1 MYAALTDV
9 SYYNTVGRKDQTMIK
24 ELQVQG
30 VFAENTYFYID
41 AQTKSGFIID
51 PGAQP
56 GIIYEAVMRNGW
68 TIEKILLTHGH
79 FDHFGAAGLLR
90 EKLVAPVYI
99 YPQDSRYMTDTYL
112 NLSGN
117 TGQPITVPHYEELH
131 DGEIIRLK
139 ANSGFYLK
147 VIHTPGHTP
156 GSVTYYSPEENA
168 AFVGDL
174 LYQHGPGLTH
184 FPGGNPSLL
193 ESSIINKILTLPDD
207 TLLLSGHSTP
217 ITVAQQKQLLMV

>member
-1 MYAALTDV
+1 
-9 SYYNTVGRKDQTMIK
+9 MIK

-41 AQTKSGFIID
+41 AHTKSGFIID
-51 PGAQP
+51 PGAQA
-56 GIIYEAVMRNGW
+56 GLIYDVVTRNGW

-79 FDHFGAAGLLR
+79 FDHIGAAEVLR
-90 EKLVAPVYI
+90 ERLTAPIYI
-99 YPQDSRYMTDTYL
+99 YPQDAPYLTDTYL

-117 TGQPITVPHYEELH
+117 SGNPITVPHYEELY
-131 DGEIIRLK
+131 DGEVIRLK

-184 FPGGNPSLL
+184 FPGGNRRVL
-193 ESSIINKILTLPDD
+193 EESIVNKILTLPDD
-207 TLLLSGHSTP
+207 TLLLSGHSSP
-217 ITVAQQKQLLMV
+217 ITVAEERRILL

>member
-1 MYAALTDV
+1 
-9 SYYNTVGRKDQTMIK
+9 MIK

-41 AQTKSGFIID
+41 NHSKSGFLID
-51 PGAQP
+51 PGAQA
-56 GIIYEAVMRNGW
+56 GVIYETVVRNGW

-79 FDHFGAAGLLR
+79 FDHMGAAELLR
-90 EKLVAPVYI
+90 EKLVAPIYI
-99 YPQDSRYMTDTYL
+99 YPEDAPYLTDPYL

-117 TGQPITVPHYEELH
+117 TGNPIMVPHYEDLY

-139 ANSGFYLK
+139 ANSEFYLK

-156 GSVTYYSPEENA
+156 GSVTYYAPKESA

-174 LYQHGPGLTH
+174 LYQHGPGLTNV
-184 FPGGNPSLL
+184 PGGNRKVL
-193 ESSIINKILTLPDD
+193 EDSIINKIFSLPNN
-207 TLLLSGHSTP
+207 TVLLSGHSSP
-217 ITVAQQKQLLMV
+217 ITVAQEKQILL

>member
-1 MYAALTDV
+1 
-9 SYYNTVGRKDQTMIK
+9 MIR

-30 VFAENTYFYID
+30 VFAENCYFYID
-41 AQTKSGFIID
+41 SHSRSGFLID
-51 PGAQP
+51 PGAQA
-56 GIIYEAVMRNGW
+56 GVIYDTIRRNGW

-79 FDHFGAAGLLR
+79 FDHIGAAELLR
-90 EKLVAPVYI
+90 EKLVAPIYI
-99 YPQDSRYMTDTYL
+99 FPDDDRYLTDPYL

-117 TGQPITVPHYEELH
+117 YEPITVAHYEELY

-156 GSVTYYSPEENA
+156 GSVTYYSPEEHA

-174 LYQHGPGLTH
+174 LYQHGPGLTN
-184 FPGGNPSLL
+184 FPGGNRALL
-193 ESSIINKILTLPDD
+193 EQSIVNTILTMPDE
-207 TLLLSGHSTP
+207 TVLLSGHSSP
-217 ITVAQQKQLLMV
+217 ITVAEERRILIGR

>member
-1 MYAALTDV
+1 
-9 SYYNTVGRKDQTMIK
+9 MIR

-41 AQTKSGFIID
+41 EHTKSGFLID
-51 PGAQP
+51 PGAQA
-56 GIIYEAVMRNGW
+56 GVIYDVIVRNGW

-79 FDHFGAAGLLR
+79 FDHIGAAEQLR
-90 EKLVAPVYI
+90 EQLVAPVYI
-99 YPQDSRYMTDTYL
+99 YPQDGRYLTDPFL

-117 TGQPITVPHYEELH
+117 SGRAITVPHYEELY

-156 GSVTYYSPEENA
+156 GSVTYYSPQERA

-174 LYQHGPGLTH
+174 LYQHGPGLTD
-184 FPGGNPSLL
+184 FPGGDVREL
-193 ESSIINKILTLPDD
+193 EESIVNKILTLPDD
-207 TLLLSGHSTP
+207 TMLLSGHSSP
-217 ITVAQQKQLLMV
+217 ITVADQRRLLL

>member
-1 MYAALTDV
+1 
-9 SYYNTVGRKDQTMIK
+9 MIK

-30 VFAENTYFYID
+30 VFLENTYFYID
-41 AQTKSGFIID
+41 AYTKAGFIID
-51 PGAQP
+51 PGAQA
-56 GIIYEAVMRNGW
+56 GLIYDAVMRNGW

-79 FDHFGAAGLLR
+79 FDHIGAAEILR
-90 EKLVAPVYI
+90 ERLGAPIYI
-99 YPQDSRYMTDTYL
+99 YPQDAPYLTDTYL

-117 TGQPITVPHYEELH
+117 SGNPITVPHYEELY
-131 DGEIIRLK
+131 DGEVISLK

-174 LYQHGPGLTH
+174 LYQHGPGLTN
-184 FPGGNPSLL
+184 FPGGNRRIL
-193 ESSIINKILTLPDD
+193 EESIVNKILTLPDD
-207 TLLLSGHSTP
+207 TLLLSGHSSP
-217 ITVAQQKQLLMV
+217 ITVGEERRLLL

>member
-1 MYAALTDV
+1 
-9 SYYNTVGRKDQTMIK
+9 MIK

-41 AQTKSGFIID
+41 SHSKSGFLID
-51 PGAQP
+51 PGAQA
-56 GIIYEAVMRNGW
+56 GIIYDAIVRNGW
-68 TIEKILLTHGH
+68 KIEKILLTHGH
-79 FDHFGAAGLLR
+79 FDHLGAAELLR
-90 EKLVAPVYI
+90 EKLVAPIYVYPEDAP
-99 YPQDSRYMTDTYL
+99 YLTDPYL
-112 NLSGN
+112 NLSAN
-117 TGQPITVPHYEELH
+117 SGQPMTVPHYEELY

-156 GSVTYYSPEENA
+156 GSVTYYSPEERA

-184 FPGGNPSLL
+184 FPGGDRRVL
-193 ESSIINKILTLPDD
+193 EDSIVNKIFTLPDD
-207 TLLLSGHSTP
+207 TVLLSGHSSP
-217 ITVAQQKQLLMV
+217 ISVGEEKSLLLR

>member
-1 MYAALTDV
+1 
-9 SYYNTVGRKDQTMIK
+9 MIK

-41 AQTKSGFIID
+41 AHSKSGFLID
-51 PGAQP
+51 PGAQA
-56 GIIYEAVMRNGW
+56 GLIYDTIVRNGW

-79 FDHFGAAGLLR
+79 FDHIGAAELLR
-90 EKLVAPVYI
+90 EKLVAPIYI
-99 YPQDSRYMTDTYL
+99 YPEDAPYLADPYL

-117 TGQPITVPHYEELH
+117 TGNPITVPHYEELY

-156 GSVTYYSPEENA
+156 GSVTYYAPEENA

-174 LYQHGPGLTH
+174 LYQHGPGLTN
-184 FPGGNPSLL
+184 FPGGNRRVL
-193 ESSIINKILTLPDD
+193 EESIINKIFSLPDE
-207 TLLLSGHSTP
+207 TVLLSGHSSP
-217 ITVAQQKQLLMV
+217 ITVAQEKQILL